1 MFDLEI
7 GEDAKKA
14 QRFVPEHPNPLIGT
28 SHGVALFLHGK
39 HSPQYRDAVAA
50 TMRRQ
55 KKGDLSLEDTITES
69 ARFIA
74 TCCED
79 YEGAKDE
86 NGKAK
91 KFNRKELAET
101 LASEDYRWMR
111 VACERF
117 MAEDDNFFSM
127 LEKK

>member
-1 MFDLEI
+1 MFKLEI
-7 GEDAKKA
+7 GEDAKSA
-14 QRFVPEHPNPLIGT
+14 QKFVPEHPNPAIGT

-39 HSPQYRDAVAA
+39 HSTQYRDAVAA

-55 KKGDLSLEDTITES
+55 KKGELSLDETIKES

-79 YEGAKDE
+79 YEGAVGED
-86 NGKAK
+86 GKPK
-91 KFNRKELAET
+91 KFNRKELVET

-111 VACERF
+111 IACERF
-117 MAEDDNFFSM
+117 MAEDDNFFST